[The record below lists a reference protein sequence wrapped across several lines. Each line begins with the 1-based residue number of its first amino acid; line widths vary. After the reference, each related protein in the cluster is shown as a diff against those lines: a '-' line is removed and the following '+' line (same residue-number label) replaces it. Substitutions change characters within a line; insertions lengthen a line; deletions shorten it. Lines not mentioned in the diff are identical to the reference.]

1 MKLPKGTDEEKA
13 ARQAAIQAATLHAA
27 QVPLQTARL
36 SLHTMDLALIVAQSG
51 NVNSM
56 TDAGVAGLMARAA
69 VEGAGLNVRVNV
81 ASLTDQAQ
89 ARALLDELAT
99 LRARAARLADQVVA
113 AAEQRGKIP

>member
-1 MKLPKGTDEEKA
+1 M
-13 ARQAAIQAATLHAA
+13 AIQSATLHAA
-27 QVPLQTARL
+27 RVPLETARL
-36 SLHTMDLALIVAQSG
+36 SLQALELALVVAQVG

-56 TDAGVAGLMARAA
+56 TDAAVAGWMARAA

-99 LRARAARLADQVVA
+99 LRSRAAQLAEQVVSSA
-113 AAEQRGKIP
+113 QQRGRLP